1 MFASFASELAGAW
14 QRSQDTF
21 WPQTWVFLSLTLRGV
36 GLALL
41 FGIPVGLLLT
51 VWPRLAAPIIAALGL
66 LQTIPSLVLLGLLL
80 SLLGLFGQS
89 AALFAAVVYSLFPV
103 VLNTYVGI
111 NQVAPGV
118 RDAARGMGMTRG
130 QILWHVDL
138 PLAFPVIL
146 AGVRTAAV
154 YVSAMIVLGSM
165 IGAGGLG
172 DYVYNGLNRG
182 DAGLIWL
189 GAIPIL
195 ILTLILFLSLGGL
208 ERLAKKNSSLG
219 ISLGGGLIVLL
230 SAFAAWELGRGAL
243 QPRQADNE
251 QAIQEEPPP
260 IRVGAKTF
268 TEGQILAE
276 ILRQTIENHTELRAE
291 VVSIQG
297 TAIVLDALNA
307 GRIDLYPEYT
317 GVLLTSKNA
326 LDLPVPQDRSTITPL
341 VREEMKRRFGLI
353 LLEPFGLN
361 NTYALCVTRETAR
374 RHGLQKISDLRKAP
388 QLQVVIDLSFLT
400 RPDGWKGLI
409 EKYDLHFNKP
419 PTQVGPDLLYKAL
432 EQKKADLV
440 VGFATDWQIAALKL
454 VVLKDDR
461 GYFPNYHGA
470 PLVREAILNSYPQ
483 IRAPLE
489 RLGGKIDDA
498 TMRRL
503 NYQVAVEKR
512 SEVEVARTFLQQQGL
527 LKKK

>member
-1 MFASFASELAGAW
+1 
-14 QRSQDTF
+14 
-21 WPQTWVFLSLTLRGV
+21 
-36 GLALL
+36 
-41 FGIPVGLLLT
+41 
-51 VWPRLAAPIIAALGL
+51 
-66 LQTIPSLVLLGLLL
+66 
-80 SLLGLFGQS
+80 
-89 AALFAAVVYSLFPV
+89 V

-111 NQVAPGV
+111 NQVAPAV

-172 DYVYNGLNRG
+172 DYVYNGMSRG
-182 DAGLIWL
+182 DPGLIWL
-189 GAIPIL
+189 GSIPIL
-195 ILTLILFLSLGGL
+195 ILTLILFWSLGGL

-230 SAFAAWELGRGAL
+230 SAFAAWELGQRAL
-243 QPRQADNE
+243 QPRRAD
-251 QAIQEEPPP
+251 IL
-260 IRVGAKTF
+260 VGAKTF

-276 ILRQTIENHTELRAE
+276 ILRQTIENHTDLSVE

-307 GRIDLYPEYT
+307 GQIDLYPEYT
-317 GVLLTSKNA
+317 GVLLTSKNG
-326 LDLPVPQDRSTITPL
+326 LDLPVPKDKSTITRL

-361 NTYALCVTRETAR
+361 NTYALCLTRQTGR
-374 RHGLQKISDLRKAP
+374 RYGLQKISDLQKAP
-388 QLQVVIDLSFLT
+388 QLRVVIDLSFLT
-400 RPDGWKGLI
+400 RPDGWKGLV
-409 EKYDLHFNKP
+409 EKYHLHFNEP

-432 EQKKADLV
+432 EKNKADLV
-440 VGFATDWQIAALKL
+440 IGFATAWQIEALKL
-454 VVLKDDR
+454 VVLEDDL

-470 PLVREAILNSYPQ
+470 PLVREAVLARYPQ

-489 RLGGKIDDA
+489 QLGGKIDDA

-512 SEVEVARTFLQQQGL
+512 SEVEVARTFLEQQGL

>member
-1 MFASFASELAGAW
+1 MFMFADFASELAGAW

-21 WPQTWVFLSLTLRGV
+21 WPQTWVFLSLTLRGL

-41 FGIPVGLLLT
+41 FGIPGGLLLT
-51 VWPRLAAPIIAALGL
+51 LWPRLATPIIAALGL

-80 SLLGLFGQS
+80 SLLGVFGQS

-111 NQVAPGV
+111 NQVAPAV
-118 RDAARGMGMTRG
+118 RDSARGMGMTRG

-146 AGVRTAAV
+146 AGIRTAAV

-165 IGAGGLG
+165 VGAGGLG
-172 DYVYNGLNRG
+172 DYVYNGMNRG
-182 DAGLIWL
+182 DPGLIWL
-189 GAIPIL
+189 GSIPIL

-230 SAFAAWELGRGAL
+230 SAFAAWELGQRAL
-243 QPRQADNE
+243 QPRRAD
-251 QAIQEEPPP
+251 IL
-260 IRVGAKTF
+260 VGAKTF

-276 ILRQTIENHTELRAE
+276 ILRQTLENHTDLGVE

-307 GRIDLYPEYT
+307 GQIDLYPEYT
-317 GVLLTSKNA
+317 GVLLTSKNG
-326 LDLPVPQDRSTITPL
+326 LDLPVPADKSTITRL

-374 RHGLQKISDLRKAP
+374 RHGLQKISDLQKVP
-388 QLQVVIDLSFLT
+388 QLRVVIDLSFLT

-409 EKYDLHFNKP
+409 EKYQLSFNDP

-432 EQKKADLV
+432 EKNKADLV
-440 VGFATDWQIAALKL
+440 IGFATDWQIEALKL
-454 VVLKDDR
+454 VVLEDDR
-461 GYFPNYHGA
+461 GYFPSYHGA
-470 PLVREAILNSYPQ
+470 PLVREAVLNRYPQ
-483 IRAPLE
+483 IRASLE

-503 NYQVAVEKR
+503 NFQVAVEKR
-512 SEVEVARTFLQQQGL
+512 SEVEVARTFLEQQGL

>member
-1 MFASFASELAGAW
+1 
-14 QRSQDTF
+14 
-21 WPQTWVFLSLTLRGV
+21 
-36 GLALL
+36 
-41 FGIPVGLLLT
+41 
-51 VWPRLAAPIIAALGL
+51 
-66 LQTIPSLVLLGLLL
+66 
-80 SLLGLFGQS
+80 
-89 AALFAAVVYSLFPV
+89 
-103 VLNTYVGI
+103 VGI
-111 NQVAPGV
+111 NQVAPAV

-146 AGVRTAAV
+146 VGVRTAAV

-172 DYVYNGLNRG
+172 DYVYNGMNRG

-189 GAIPIL
+189 GSIPIL
-195 ILTLILFLSLGGL
+195 ILTLILFLGLGGL

-230 SAFAAWELGRGAL
+230 SAFAAWELLPSLSARRGR
-243 QPRQADNE
+243 AD
-251 QAIQEEPPP
+251 IV
-260 IRVGAKTF
+260 VGAKTF

-276 ILRQTIENHTELRAE
+276 ILRQTIENHTDLRVE

-307 GRIDLYPEYT
+307 GQIDLYPEYT
-317 GVLLTSKNA
+317 GVLLTSKNG
-326 LDLPVPQDRSTITPL
+326 LDLPVPADRSTITPL
-341 VREEMKRRFGLI
+341 VRKEMKRRFGLI

-374 RHGLQKISDLRKAP
+374 RHGLQKISDLQKAP
-388 QLQVVIDLSFLT
+388 QLRVVIDLSFLT

-409 EKYDLHFNKP
+409 EKYDLHFNDP

-432 EQKKADLV
+432 EQNKADLV
-440 VGFATDWQIAALKL
+440 VGFATDWQIEAMKL
-454 VVLKDDR
+454 VVLEDDL

-470 PLVREAILNSYPQ
+470 PLVREAILNRHPQ

>member
-1 MFASFASELAGAW
+1 MFANFAPELAGAW

-21 WPQTWVFLSLTLRGV
+21 WPQTWVFLSLTLRGL

-41 FGIPVGLLLT
+41 FGIPGGLLLT
-51 VWPRLAAPIIAALGL
+51 LWPRLAAPIIAALGL

-111 NQVAPGV
+111 NQVAPAV

-146 AGVRTAAV
+146 VGIRTAAV

-172 DYVYNGLNRG
+172 DYVYNGMNRG

-189 GAIPIL
+189 GSIPIL

-230 SAFAAWELGRGAL
+230 SAFAAWELGQRAL
-243 QPRQADNE
+243 QPRRAD
-251 QAIQEEPPP
+251 IL
-260 IRVGAKTF
+260 VGAKTF

-276 ILRQTIENHTELRAE
+276 ILRQTIENHTDLRVE

-307 GRIDLYPEYT
+307 GQIDLYPEYT
-317 GVLLTSKNA
+317 GVLLTSKNG

-374 RHGLQKISDLRKAP
+374 RHGLQKISDLVRVP
-388 QLQVVIDLSFLT
+388 QLRVVIDLSFLT

-409 EKYDLHFNKP
+409 EKYDLHFNDP

-432 EQKKADLV
+432 EQNKADLV
-440 VGFATDWQIAALKL
+440 VGFATNWQIQALKL
-454 VVLKDDR
+454 VVLEDDR

-470 PLVREAILNSYPQ
+470 PLVRETVLARYPQ

-489 RLGGKIDDA
+489 QLGGKIDDA

-512 SEVEVARTFLQQQGL
+512 SEVEVARTFLEQQGL